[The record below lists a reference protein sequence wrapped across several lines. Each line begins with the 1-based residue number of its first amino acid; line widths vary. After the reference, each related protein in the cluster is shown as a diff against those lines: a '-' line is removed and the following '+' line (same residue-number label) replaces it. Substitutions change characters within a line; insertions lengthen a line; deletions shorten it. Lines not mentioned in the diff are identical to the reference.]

1 MHSTGLRNLNKVLA
15 KGSCDLGEQRGTA
28 VVPLGAV
35 WGGTMEGGQESH
47 TDMPKQLLQ
56 LPSCRNQTLLG
67 PGHGYPS
74 PNVAAV
80 LLLLVTPMNTHCP
93 A

>member
-1 MHSTGLRNLNKVLA
+1 MAPATPGVVHSTGLGNHNKVLA
-15 KGSCDLGEQRGTA
+15 KGSCGLGEQRGTA
-28 VVPLGAV
+28 VVPSGAG

-67 PGHGYPS
+67 RGHGYP
-74 PNVAAV
+74 P
-80 LLLLVTPMNTHCP
+80 P
-93 A
+93 